1 MGLALKIATRFLKS
15 SIGQT
20 ILIAI
25 GIGIGISV
33 QIFIGSLIEGLQE
46 SLINKTVGNS
56 SQITITS
63 NNSANLI
70 ENYTEVK
77 NNIINLDDRI
87 INLTSTADG
96 YSLIKK
102 DDINY
107 SVLIRGMNVDES
119 NGIYNIKDK
128 LIEGNLT
135 KNDYEALIGKNLKEE
150 LNIKIG
156 DTIKLNSNSQ
166 ESNNLKVVGIF
177 DLGVSSLNKS
187 WIITN
192 LKTSQNIFNYDD
204 KVTGIEMQLED
215 VFAADLIANK
225 LKENLNTNL
234 KISNWKEDNAQ
245 LLSGLS
251 GQSASS
257 IMIQVFVL
265 ISVVLGIASV
275 LAITVLQKSK
285 QIAIL
290 KAMGLKDKDASLIF
304 LFEGLILGLIGAFFG
319 IALGLTLTFLFT
331 KFALNPDGTPIIDL
345 VINYKFIIFS
355 AIIAIVSSCTASLI
369 PARKTSKLDLLEV
382 IKNG

>member
-1 MGLALKIATRFLKS
+1 MGLAFKIATRFLKS

-63 NNSANLI
+63 NNSDNLI

-77 NNIINLDDRI
+77 SNIISLDDRI

-107 SVLIRGMNVDES
+107 SVLIRGMNIDES

-128 LIEGNLT
+128 LIDGSLT

-204 KVTGIEMQLED
+204 KVTSIEMQVKD
-215 VFAADLIANK
+215 IFSADLIANN

-234 KISNWKEDNAQ
+234 KISNWKEDNAE

-304 LFEGLILGLIGAFFG
+304 LFEGLILGLIGAIFG
-319 IALGLTLTFLFT
+319 IVLGLSLTFLFT

-355 AIIAIVSSCTASLI
+355 AIIAIVSSCAASLI

>member
-63 NNSANLI
+63 NNSDNLI

-128 LIEGNLT
+128 LIEGSLT

-304 LFEGLILGLIGAFFG
+304 LFEGLILGLIGAIFG
-319 IALGLTLTFLFT
+319 IVLGLSLTFLFT